1 MVKNIGDPEI
11 QSLLLERITRCVGV
25 GVAII
30 SREYKTIWANEV
42 IKGIFGENLENKHCY
57 STYNQRED
65 VCADCGVKKVFET
78 GATSVTHEQEGRDT
92 DGNLIWSQIIASPI
106 YDEDGTINSAVEV
119 VMPITERK
127 IVEDELRKI
136 NHQLRHSR
144 DLMQYVIS
152 HAGSAIAVH
161 DRNLNYI
168 YVSDHY
174 LEEYGVKEENIT
186 GKHHYEIFPDL
197 PQKWRDVHT
206 RCLTGEILS
215 SEEDPYPRED
225 GSVDWTRWE
234 CRPWYESDGSVGG
247 IIVYTEVITERK
259 RQEEEKLKLQA
270 QLQQNAKLQ
279 AVGTLAGGIAHDFN
293 NILTALLGNLNLSL
307 FDNDLKDS
315 TRKLLSE
322 AEKATLRGRNL
333 TQQLLTLS
341 KGGEP
346 VTEISSLEEVI
357 RDSAS
362 FVLSGDNSGC
372 RYCIPED
379 LWLVEIDTGQISQ
392 VIQNIVLNASHAMPG
407 GGTISITCA
416 NVFSRDEQHNAPLLG
431 DGRYVK
437 ICIQDQGIGIPVT
450 VIDKIF
456 DPYFST
462 KQQGNGLGLAIA
474 QSIINK
480 HKGSISVESSPGIGS
495 TFTVYLPA
503 SETLKMNRPDIS
515 ENPQAAAS
523 ARILIMDD
531 EEQIRELLE
540 TMLTMSGHK
549 VVTSENGEE
558 AIRLYTEA
566 IKNNNDFDLVVMDLT
581 IPGAM
586 GGEKAVK
593 EIHKIHPEAKVVVSS
608 GYSSHPIMAS
618 FKDYGFCAAVLK
630 PYQYKDLTTVINSI
644 LQ

>member
-1 MVKNIGDPEI
+1 MIKNIDDPDI

-30 SREYKTIWANEV
+30 SREYKTVWANEI
-42 IKGIFGENLENKHCY
+42 IKGMFGENLENKHCY

-78 GATSVTHEQEGRDT
+78 GASSVTHEQEGKDA
-92 DGNLIWSQIIASPI
+92 DGNLVWSQIIASPI
-106 YDEDGTINSAVEV
+106 FAEDGTIESAVEV

-136 NHQLRHSR
+136 NRQLRHSQN
-144 DLMQYVIS
+144 LMHHVIS
-152 HAGSAIAVH
+152 HARSAIAVH
-161 DRNLNYI
+161 DRNLNYV
-168 YVSDHY
+168 YVSDRY
-174 LEEYGVKEENIT
+174 LEEYGLKKENII

-197 PQKWRDVHT
+197 PQKWRDVHQ
-206 RCLTGEILS
+206 RCLKGDVLS
-215 SEEDPYPRED
+215 SAEDSYPRED
-225 GSVDWTRWE
+225 GSVEWTRWE

-247 IIVYTEVITERK
+247 IIVYTEVITEQK
-259 RQEEEKLKLQA
+259 RQQEEKLKMQA

-307 FDNDLKDS
+307 FDKDLKDS
-315 TRKLLSE
+315 TRKFLSE
-322 AEKATLRGRNL
+322 AEKATLRGKNL

-346 VTEISSLEEVI
+346 VTEISSLEDVI
-357 RDSAS
+357 RESAG
-362 FVLSGDNSGC
+362 FVLSGDSSTC
-372 RYCIPED
+372 CYCIPED
-379 LWLVEIDTGQISQ
+379 LWLVDIDKGQISQ

-416 NVFSRDEQHNAPLLG
+416 NVFSRDEQSNAPLLEEG
-431 DGRYVK
+431 KYVK
-437 ICIQDQGIGIPVT
+437 IMVQDQGIGIPAN

-462 KQQGNGLGLAIA
+462 KQKGNGLGLAIVK
-474 QSIINK
+474 SIINK
-480 HKGSISVESSPGIGS
+480 HKGSISVASSPGVGS
-495 TFTVYLPA
+495 TFMIYLLA
-503 SETLKMNRPDIS
+503 SETLVINRPDIS
-515 ENPQAAAS
+515 ENLQAAS
-523 ARILIMDD
+523 NARILIMDD
-531 EEQIRELLE
+531 EEQIRELLK
-540 TMLTMSGHK
+540 TMLTRSGHE
-549 VVTSENGEE
+549 VVTAENGEE
-558 AIRLYTEA
+558 AIRLYMEA
-566 IKNNNDFDLVVMDLT
+566 TKNNNDFDLVVMDLT
-581 IPGAM
+581 IPGGM

-593 EIHKIHPEAKVVVSS
+593 EIHTINPEAKVVVSS
-608 GYSSHPIMAS
+608 GYSSHPIMAD

-630 PYQYKDLTTVINSI
+630 PYQYEDLTTAINSI